1 MRKRNLLKTLLN
13 AALSVTLL
21 LAAAAPGQAQS
32 RFSPAIQV
40 GDEIVTR
47 YELDQ
52 RTRFLSLLGAPG
64 DPRELARE
72 QLINEAVQVSAAA
85 NAGIEISAEEVE
97 AGMQEFAGRANL
109 SAEEFLA
116 ALAQNGVDAETFR
129 DFISAGVTWRN
140 FVRQTF
146 GETARDIPG
155 DLVQRTLAQ
164 TGTEGG
170 LRVLVSEILLPATT
184 PETAAAS
191 RARAAQISSL
201 SSEEAF
207 SAAARELSVAASSAS
222 GGALNWVALDSL
234 PDSVRPI
241 IAGLTPGQISRPVE
255 LENAIGVFLLRQVE
269 RVEAGAASELAV
281 DYALL
286 ITDGSPGAAEIIA
299 GEIDVCDDLYGI
311 ARGLP
316 EERLIRDLQPL
327 NALPADIRAEV
338 ALLDQNEVSTRIT
351 RNGAPAV
358 LMLCERKPAQESSVD
373 LDIVGNRLLNTRLG
387 TLAADHLADLR
398 ANTTVT
404 ILAD

>member
-1 MRKRNLLKTLLN
+1 MRKSRMLQTLLN
-13 AALSVTLL
+13 AALSAALL
-21 LAAAAPGQAQS
+21 LTAAVSAQAQS
-32 RFSPAIQV
+32 RFAPAIQV
-40 GDEIVTR
+40 GDAIVTR

-72 QLINEAVQVSAAA
+72 QLINEAVQVSAATD
-85 NAGIEISAEEVE
+85 AGIETSAEEVE
-97 AGMQEFAGRANL
+97 AGMEEFAGRANL

-129 DFISAGVTWRN
+129 DFIGAGVTWRN

-146 GETARDIPG
+146 GETARDIPR
-155 DLVQRTLAQ
+155 DLVRRTLAQ

-191 RARAAQISSL
+191 RARAAQISNL

-207 SAAARELSVAASSAS
+207 SAAARELSVAASSSA

-234 PDSVRPI
+234 PDDVRPI
-241 IAGLTPGQISRPVE
+241 IARLTPGQISRPAE
-255 LENAIGVFLLRQVE
+255 LGNAIGVFLLRQVE
-269 RVEAGAASELAV
+269 RVEAGAANDLAV

-286 ITDGSPGAAEIIA
+286 ITDGTPGAAEAIA
-299 GEIDVCDDLYGI
+299 GEVDVCDDLYGI

-316 EERLIRDLQPL
+316 EDRLIRDLQPL
-327 NALPADIRAEV
+327 NALPADIRSELAG
-338 ALLDQNEVSTRIT
+338 LDQNEISTNII

-358 LMLCERKPAQESSVD
+358 LMLCERKPARESSVD

-387 TLAADHLADLR
+387 TMAADHLADLR
-398 ANTTVT
+398 ANMTVI